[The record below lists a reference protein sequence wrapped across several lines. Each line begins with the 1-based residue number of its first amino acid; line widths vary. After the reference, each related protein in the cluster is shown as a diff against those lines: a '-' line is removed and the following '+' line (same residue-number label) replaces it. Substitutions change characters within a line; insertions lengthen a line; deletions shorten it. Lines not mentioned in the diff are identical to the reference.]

1 MYNRLF
7 HNYLMSTEYYDIEKD
22 KIYQQLTN
30 LLLTN
35 LPSDIYLSVE
45 ELLHAEILYKIE
57 EGFKAGYFVS
67 ENYKQKYRA
76 K

>member
-57 EGFKAGYFVS
+57 EGFKAGYFVNK
-67 ENYKQKYRA
+67 NYKQKYRA